1 MFCRF
6 CGSHLLDDSVF
17 CSKCGKRTGRAEN
30 PRLEKAAKVLRLRTP
45 YPYSI
50 MILLLVGIWAMSP
63 HGPRVDYSNLKWTLE
78 ADRKLDLPDEN
89 LYQQGFSLILEN
101 SGTQPVRE
109 IPIDLSVRI
118 EPAQPAEIA
127 ASFLG
132 TRLPIMER
140 GKASHLLVVLK
151 DEVRPGA
158 KRAYLLEGSI
168 EAKAPFKVTYE
179 VREEH
184 SDTVLANFV
193 VER

>member
-6 CGSHLLDDSVF
+6 CGTHLLDDSVF
-17 CSKCGKRTGRAEN
+17 CSKCGKRQGRAVN
-30 PRLEKAAKVLRLRTP
+30 PRWEKAAKVLRLRTP

-50 MILLLVGIWAMSP
+50 LILLLVGIWAMSP
-63 HGPRVDYSNLKWTLE
+63 HGPRVDYSGLKWTLE

-101 SGTQPVRE
+101 SGTQAVRE
-109 IPIDLSVRI
+109 IPVDLSARI

-127 ASFLG
+127 ASFVG

-140 GKASHLLVVLK
+140 GKTSHLLVVLK
-151 DEVRPGA
+151 DEVRPGT
-158 KRAYLLEGSI
+158 KRAYLLEGSV

-184 SDTVLANFV
+184 SDKILANFV